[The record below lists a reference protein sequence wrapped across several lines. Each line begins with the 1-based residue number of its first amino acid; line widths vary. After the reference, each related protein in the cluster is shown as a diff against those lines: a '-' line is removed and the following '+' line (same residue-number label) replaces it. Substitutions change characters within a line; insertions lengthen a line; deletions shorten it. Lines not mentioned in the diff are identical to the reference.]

1 MKKVSYIIILSLLI
15 TTACTKNI
23 ERFNEETKRAAIVP
37 AGTLFSNAT
46 RNMADI
52 VASASVNT
60 NPFRFTIKHWAMAV
74 YQDEAQYD
82 FNTRNIP
89 QTWWTTFYRDA
100 LLDLKE
106 SARIIGE
113 NTTLDPVVK
122 ENQLA
127 IVDIMQVFGFQVLV
141 NTFGDIP
148 YTQALDPE
156 NQFPVYDD
164 AKTVYLD
171 LLSRLTQDIGKL
183 NTSAGAF
190 SSAEDLVYKGSVAKW
205 VKFANSLR
213 LKMGMIIAD
222 VDEGAA
228 KSAVEASDAGA
239 MASADDNASF
249 AYLGATPNTNPLY
262 ADIVLGGRGD
272 YVAAEDLM
280 DPLIDMN
287 DPRKPFFFGT
297 NNAGNYQGGV
307 VGTVNTFAD
316 MSKPGDKVSEATAP
330 FLFLDYVE
338 TEFYRAEAKERG
350 YNVAGTAA
358 DHYSNAIKASII
370 WWGGTAAEATTYL
383 ARPDVAYATATGDWK
398 RKIGFQKWIGLYNR
412 PFEGWIE
419 MRRLDQPQLSLAV
432 GAISGFPNRYLY
444 PNNEQQLNGENYKNA
459 VGKLTGG
466 EDKVE
471 TKLFWDKF

>member
-1 MKKVSYIIILSLLI
+1 MKKISYILLSVLI
-15 TTACTKNI
+15 ATACTKNI
-23 ERFNEETKRAAIVP
+23 SRFNDETKRAANVP
-37 AGTLFSNAT
+37 AGTLFSNAV
-46 RNMADI
+46 RNVADI

-60 NPFRFTIKHWAMAV
+60 NPFRFTVKHWAMAV

-100 LLDLKE
+100 LIDLKE
-106 SARIIGE
+106 SGRIISE

-148 YTQALDPE
+148 YTQALDPN

-164 AKTVYLD
+164 AKTVYVD
-171 LLSRLTQDIGKL
+171 LLRRLAEDIGKL
-183 NTSAGAF
+183 NPAAGAF
-190 SSAEDLVYKGSVAKW
+190 TSSEDLIYKGSVAKW
-205 VKFANSLR
+205 IKFANSLR

-228 KSAVEASDAGA
+228 KSNVEAVDAGA
-239 MASADDNASF
+239 MSSADDNAAF
-249 AYLGATPNTNPLY
+249 PYLGATPNTNPLY

-280 DPLIDMN
+280 NKLISMS

-307 VGTVNTFAD
+307 VGKVNTFAD
-316 MSKPGDKVSEATAP
+316 MSKPGTNVSDASAP

-338 TEFYRAEAKERG
+338 TEFYRAEAKARG
-350 YNVAGTAA
+350 YNVAGTVEE
-358 DHYSNAIKASII
+358 HYNNAIRASII

-383 ARPDVAYATATGDWK
+383 ARPDVAYATAAGDWK
-398 RKIGFQKWIGLYNR
+398 AKIGFQKWIALYNR

-419 MRRLDQPQLSLAV
+419 LRRLDQPQLTLPV

-444 PNNEQQLNGENYKNA
+444 PNNEQQLNGENYRAA
-459 VGKLTGG
+459 VGKFAGG

-471 TKLFWDKF
+471 IKLFWDKF